1 MHGVSSRCLTSYY
14 NYSPSLHCTRLICI
28 NPHSLQPATNQLFLI
43 IPFIFSLIYNLILP
57 LTPHLLYDN
66 LNTPS
71 VRSNRSS
78 TQLILQFPEN
88 NHNLEYS
95 AVYRYSI
102 NQKSEI
108 PEGSLKLAAHSGV
121 RPATTV
127 EYLQLFRRAL
137 ASVLSLSTEPHSPV
151 IIHMS
156 INERD
161 GVRRG
166 SRALSPTGGVGS
178 NSAHIG
184 GPPIGSGGGSVSV
197 GGGHS
202 PMARDGRLGSATSGN
217 AVGAAHTRLAGGA
230 GGHGGGGGL
239 AMHGAQGDAI
249 DGPGAHTSR
258 KSSTASQPVHPFGLP
273 PAAGDY
279 TSRVALFWFIVRVSH
294 SRTLS
299 LV

>member
-1 MHGVSSRCLTSYY
+1 
-14 NYSPSLHCTRLICI
+14 
-28 NPHSLQPATNQLFLI
+28 
-43 IPFIFSLIYNLILP
+43 
-57 LTPHLLYDN
+57 
-66 LNTPS
+66 
-71 VRSNRSS
+71 
-78 TQLILQFPEN
+78 
-88 NHNLEYS
+88 
-95 AVYRYSI
+95 
-102 NQKSEI
+102 
-108 PEGSLKLAAHSGV
+108 
-121 RPATTV
+121 
-127 EYLQLFRRAL
+127 
-137 ASVLSLSTEPHSPV
+137 
-151 IIHMS
+151 MS

-184 GPPIGSGGGSVSV
+184 GTPIGSGGGSVS
-197 GGGHS
+197 
-202 PMARDGRLGSATSGN
+202 PMAREGRLGSATSGN

-279 TSRVALFWFIVRVSH
+279 TSRMVSFWFIVRVSY

-299 LV
+299 LI